1 MKRLT
6 KKLIIPLVAVSTLPT
21 LALVSCG
28 RNDSENS
35 TVSRL
40 SLSSDVKDNQTITIR
55 QKAYTASSNS
65 VYTPVAFLTTGV
77 NGFGVL
83 DSDASSKKLK
93 PLEVRVFSSPT
104 FETKVVRGENNTFTR
119 SVKRSSFG
127 TFAYKLGSAKKFI
140 VTVFEDGQKVDKVFD
155 KDDYNAYNSARDDER
170 EQQGYV
176 HLLSDDVR
184 SVNSPEFEKALK
196 NAVHLKIQVN
206 TDISYVDNKGEIA
219 KDKNGNAYKL
229 QAKDFFLG
237 YQHTFLDVNTT
248 YRYRNGGSSALDK
261 AIFGTFNTATAGS
274 INSFNEHLSNDVNR
288 YLWDLYN
295 IDANKILDEE
305 SFLTTDSDGNQYL
318 NLYEKDSEEN
328 ATSKKDATDFLTFF
342 QYLNQ
347 SYDFQP
353 IPTKYIEDHSS
364 DEKLFTPLTA
374 DKYQAFK
381 SEYDKLSKDSLV
393 YKTGQ
398 YWYGYEPRNTLFL
411 GQYLPEG
418 FDSTSNQ
425 YITIKNK
432 NYYDQSWVNNPQTFN
447 YFVVKYQNNP
457 LDPQVY
463 SDNSYNELTAGY
475 LSSTSWHSLQSNQQS
490 NILRNLDRYNL
501 SYLLNYNPL
510 TLVTTTWWNLNPTK
524 FSNDSSGV
532 NPWANETASKL
543 LYNVTNAEVKGG
555 DAVNLVKNS
564 TSNYSNSFRSILQAS
579 VNWNEWVNTAW
590 NTASLPW
597 IATYGMDARLDG
609 KDADLQHPKTVRNE
623 YYKNNSIFV
632 VDKDGNKVTFTN
644 LPQNRKGF
652 SEDNTYL
659 GPLDSIQ
666 FSLTTDQRLKS
677 VVFDQLKGEMKK
689 LLDAFFQDNPTL
701 EQKVKITIPEPRAW
715 TALVKNRIPD
725 LKKVLNELDPRLDI
739 SWTEVPNPQYVS
751 NWYSNPNSLAE
762 HIGWTYDYDGVT
774 SGLNGFTTSRLGVDS
789 MLFNL
794 VADDQYKTRM
804 QKSFPMLVKVSEDFL
819 KYLTDNKIVFR
830 VKKDKNYEQKSLNEA
845 RAKEGFDDLFLET
858 SDTVTHKQVLTEY
871 LKLPQKYL
879 GIARDY
885 LVKPSAKSP
894 DLTFEVLSSL
904 FWLSEGRTLTM
915 EELTKLGVELTTLLG
930 TIPAFALFPVAQRFT
945 APESGLPTEFA
956 FVPNLYGRG
965 VENATFKNGWSIKG
979 NNADFL
985 IKKEALK

>member
-28 RNDSENS
+28 RSDSENS

-689 LLDAFFQDNPTL
+689 TSWRFL
-701 EQKVKITIPEPRAW
+701 PR
-715 TALVKNRIPD
+715 
-725 LKKVLNELDPRLDI
+725 
-739 SWTEVPNPQYVS
+739 
-751 NWYSNPNSLAE
+751 
-762 HIGWTYDYDGVT
+762 
-774 SGLNGFTTSRLGVDS
+774 
-789 MLFNL
+789 
-794 VADDQYKTRM
+794 
-804 QKSFPMLVKVSEDFL
+804 
-819 KYLTDNKIVFR
+819 
-830 VKKDKNYEQKSLNEA
+830 
-845 RAKEGFDDLFLET
+845 
-858 SDTVTHKQVLTEY
+858 
-871 LKLPQKYL
+871 
-879 GIARDY
+879 
-885 LVKPSAKSP
+885 
-894 DLTFEVLSSL
+894 
-904 FWLSEGRTLTM
+904 
-915 EELTKLGVELTTLLG
+915 
-930 TIPAFALFPVAQRFT
+930 
-945 APESGLPTEFA
+945 
-956 FVPNLYGRG
+956 
-965 VENATFKNGWSIKG
+965 
-979 NNADFL
+979 
-985 IKKEALK
+985 